1 MFDDIRSKIKL
12 LLGNIYIVYTHI
24 KYFALQYFSFI
35 ESLYFVVKSVILLKK
50 TWSHPEIVFD
60 AISV

>member
-12 LLGNIYIVYTHI
+12 LLGNLYIVYN
-24 KYFALQYFSFI
+24 FALQYFSFI
-35 ESLYFVVKSVILLKK
+35 ESLSFVVKSVILLKK

>member
-1 MFDDIRSKIKL
+1 M
-12 LLGNIYIVYTHI
+12 YIVYTHI

-35 ESLYFVVKSVILLKK
+35 ESLSFVVKSVILLKK